1 MHKYQ
6 PRIHAV
12 QANDNSPES
21 LRKSTFSTHVFP
33 ETELIAVT
41 AYQSPRVGIKIF
53 HPIYL
58 LFYQALKNL
67 FSVSL
72 RILLAIINRSILN

>member
-6 PRIHAV
+6 PRIHIV

-21 LRKSTFSTHVFP
+21 LRKSTIATHVFA

-41 AYQSPRVGIKIF
+41 AYQNPRVS
-53 HPIYL
+53 
-58 LFYQALKNL
+58 NL
-67 FSVSL
+67 MSDEN
-72 RILLAIINRSILN
+72 ILW